1 METNTTASTTMMYTY
16 QPQPQVLTPMPVQTQ
31 VISVRQSTYA
41 TEKSVGL
48 GVAEIILRIICLVS
62 LPQWHSY
69 VHASVATQQAYIKFR
84 VK

>member
-1 METNTTASTTMMYTY
+1 METDTTASTTVMHTY
-16 QPQPQVLTPMPVQTQ
+16 PTQPQVLTTMQMPLQRQ

-62 LPQWHSY
+62 WPSDP
-69 VHASVATQQAYIKFR
+69 A
-84 VK
+84 